1 MAKRDQAA
9 VPTLPDGARLVVPV
23 MGPGSGGS
31 GRSTVAGLVAVAMA
45 GAGPTVV
52 LDLAPRL
59 VSPWP
64 LWSADPGKGLAS
76 IPPDRPLRR
85 GEVVAAAARF
95 RASEETIWHVLTD
108 HQDWA
113 APPLGLPGAP
123 AAWYQLAAIGGW
135 RTVVAD
141 TAHPL
146 THDIVTAGSTRTS
159 GTTAA
164 WTALPYAVPVLCAA
178 ATGAGVHALQQA
190 VHAME
195 AEGLP
200 LKRLVVALV
209 DQAGDR
215 QPAVVKAASTMLA
228 PRVAGLVQV
237 PYDPALRATGLQE
250 TARLRLRTRQA
261 ADALARAVLQS
272 AQSAWGTPLG
282 VAEQPAPYHRSPEQ
296 TQHRTTHSPTHA
308 EASACARYSRP

>member
-1 MAKRDQAA
+1 MAKRVQAA

-23 MGPGSGGS
+23 LGPGAGGS
-31 GRSTVAGLVAVAMA
+31 GRSTVAGLLASAMA
-45 GAGPTVV
+45 AAGPAVV

-64 LWSADPGKGLAS
+64 SWSADPGSGLAS

-85 GEVVAAAARF
+85 SEVVAAAARF
-95 RASEETIWHVLTD
+95 RAPGEAVWHVLTD
-108 HQDWA
+108 HEDWA
-113 APPLGLPGAP
+113 APPLGLPSEPG
-123 AAWYQLAAIGGW
+123 AWYQLAAIGGW
-135 RTVVAD
+135 RAVVAD

-146 THDIVTAGSTRTS
+146 THDIVTARSVRAS

-164 WTALPYAVPVLCAA
+164 WSSLPYAVPVLCAA
-178 ATGAGVHALQQA
+178 ATGAGVYALQQA

-200 LKRLVVALV
+200 LKRLIVALV

-215 QPAVVKAASTMLA
+215 QPPVVRAAATMLA
-228 PRVAGLVQV
+228 PRVADLVQV
-237 PYDPALRATGLQE
+237 PYDSALRATGLRE
-250 TARLRLRTRQA
+250 TGRLRPRTLQA

-272 AQSAWGTPLG
+272 AQTAWGTPLG
-282 VAEQPAPYHRSPEQ
+282 VTEQPAPYYRSPEQ
-296 TQHRTTHSPTHA
+296 THH
-308 EASACARYSRP
+308 